1 MSRLE
6 HMVRREKSGYVRP
19 FNIKLLALTA
29 VLCVALA
36 AYINVFAGEGGL
48 LSTSSTEITADSSCK
63 FTLNLGSISDEIAED
78 SGGYEVNLEVSP
90 APGGLALSE
99 GTGTVSGAKFRAH
112 ISDASRPQLHFTLTP
127 DAAITADTVY
137 NVSVTVTGSTSGET
151 ISDSFSV
158 TVKTANQSQGGEGGD
173 DPGQN
178 NNQNNNQNMNQNMNK
193 NMGKG
198 NMGKM
203 SGGTSSYSVSGSVST
218 DSASTT
224 YAGSWDNYLD
234 ALAVEGYEFTREFNK
249 TRDTYFL
256 SVPHDVTELDVAAE
270 ASDSSAIVAI
280 SGDDDL
286 ATGMNKVMINV
297 TADDGSV
304 RVYRIYVT
312 REA

>member
-137 NVSVTVTGSTSGET
+137 NVSVTVTGSTSGAS
-151 ISDSFSV
+151 INDSFSV
-158 TVKTANQSQGGEGGD
+158 TVKPANQSQGGEGGD
-173 DPGQN
+173 NPGQN
-178 NNQNNNQNMNQNMNK
+178 NNQN
-193 NMGKG
+193 MGKG
-198 NMGKM
+198 SMGKM

-256 SVPHDVTELDVAAE
+256 SVPHDVTELDVTAE

-304 RVYRIYVT
+304 RIYRIYVT